1 MLISVV
7 VPVLNEKE
15 NISALTDRLAEILS
29 RYDSYEILFV
39 DDGSTDGSIEL
50 LRRLSAERK
59 HVGYVS
65 LSRNFGHQNALR
77 AGITAA
83 QGDCII
89 MMDGDFQHPPEVIPL
104 FIDKYLE
111 GFDIVS
117 GVRDDRSTSSE
128 TPGFSKRISSRLFY
142 RIINSLSDVR
152 IQPGAADFRLIS
164 SRARSILLDMKE
176 QNLFLRGILPWT
188 GLPQTEIRY
197 QTGKRRN
204 GTTKYSFSK
213 MLNLAMDGITSF
225 SIKPLRLTSF
235 LGAVISLLGFIYAVY
250 ALCMRLFT
258 TKTIEGW
265 TSLLI
270 SVLLIGGI
278 QLLSIGILGE
288 YVGKTFM
295 ETKGRPHY
303 IIRES
308 RLPRLGAEPELKTG
322 QRPDREDRQ

>member
-1 MLISVV
+1 MLISVI

-15 NISALTDRLAEILS
+15 NISALADRLTEILS
-29 RYDSYEILFV
+29 RYGTYEILFV

-50 LRRLSAERK
+50 LRGLSAAQK
-59 HVGYVS
+59 CFGYLS
-65 LSRNFGHQNALR
+65 FSRNFGHQNALR
-77 AGITAA
+77 AGMTVA

-89 MMDGDFQHPPEVIPL
+89 MMDGDFQHPPEAIPL
-104 FIDKYLE
+104 LIDKYRE

-117 GVRDDRSTSSE
+117 GIRDDQSTSSE
-128 TPGFSKRISSRLFY
+128 TPGFPKRISSRLFY

-164 SRARSILLDMKE
+164 RRARSILLDMKE

-188 GLPQTEIRY
+188 GLPQAEIRY
-197 QTGKRRN
+197 KPEKRKH

-235 LGAVISLLGFIYAVY
+235 LGAIISLLGFIYAVY
-250 ALCMRLFT
+250 ALYMRLFT

-270 SVLLIGGI
+270 SVLLVGGI

-295 ETKGRPHY
+295 ETKGRPYY

-308 RLPRLGAEPELKTG
+308 RLPSLGAEPELKPG
-322 QRPDREDRQ
+322 QHPDREAKQ